1 MIDDVLTIQ
10 NIDKSFFG
18 VKVLDDISFDI
29 KSGEIHALLGE
40 NGAGKSTL
48 IKIITGVYH
57 RDKGTILL
65 NGEDCLFQSPSEAYN
80 NGIGVIFQEAS
91 LIEEL
96 SVLENVFLG
105 IEEKNKFSIFDNK
118 KMVSRYD
125 VLCKRIG
132 FRFEPETIVYNLTAA
147 EKKLVE
153 IMKCISRNS
162 NLIIMDEPT
171 DALTDKESKYLFSI
185 IAELRKKNITIIYI
199 THYLSE
205 VFEIADRAT
214 VLKDGKF
221 IGTVDVSNVS
231 EEHIIKMMV
240 GEDFQSSSV
249 TKSQKNHDEEIL
261 RVENLSF
268 KNRVKNVS
276 FSVFKG
282 EILGITGVIGAGK
295 TELAMT
301 LFGGAKASSGS
312 IYINN
317 RKVIVSSPRKG
328 KNLGIGLLPE
338 DRKKVGLIQEHSVV
352 SNCTLTSLKKHVSA
366 GVISFKSEKTA
377 AESIVEKM
385 NVKLTSVYQ
394 DAKTLSGGN
403 QQKVIIGKWLEADP
417 DIIIMD
423 EPTRGVDVGAKDAIY
438 KIVQNL
444 SDNGKT
450 IIFISTEVSEI
461 VGISDRIM
469 ILKKGHIHEICNRGV
484 SEKEIYT
491 KLLEG
496 EIHD

>member
-1 MIDDVLTIQ
+1 MTEKVLQIK
-10 NIDKSFFG
+10 NINKSFFG

-29 KSGEIHALLGE
+29 NSGEIHALLGE

-57 RDKGTILL
+57 RDNGTILL
-65 NGEDCLFQSPSEAYN
+65 NGKKSSYQTPAQAYN
-80 NGIGVIFQEAS
+80 NGIGVIFQETS

-96 SVLENVFLG
+96 SIIDNVFLG
-105 IEEKNKFSIFDNK
+105 VEEKSKFGIFNNK
-118 KMVSRYD
+118 KNRERYD
-125 VLCKRIG
+125 ILCEKMG
-132 FRFEPETIVYNLTAA
+132 FYFDPEIIVYNLTAA

-153 IMKCISRNS
+153 ILKCISRNS

-171 DALTDKESKYLFSI
+171 DALTDKETEYLFSI
-185 IAELRKKNITIIYI
+185 IAELRKKNVTIIYI

-221 IGTVDVSNVS
+221 VGTVDIQDVT
-231 EEHIIKMMV
+231 EQKIIKMMV
-240 GEDFQSSSV
+240 GEDFQSSCV
-249 TKSQKNHDEEIL
+249 KKSNKSFDSEIL

-268 KNRVKNVS
+268 FNKVKNVS
-276 FSVFKG
+276 FSVYKG
-282 EILGITGVIGAGK
+282 EVLGITGVIGAGK
-295 TELAMT
+295 TELAMV
-301 LFGGAKASSGS
+301 LFGGDRATSGN

-317 RKVIVSSPRKG
+317 KKVIISSPKKG
-328 KNLGIGLLPE
+328 KKLGIGLLPE

-352 SNCTLTSLKKHVSA
+352 TNCTLASLEKHVTK
-366 GVISFKSEKTA
+366 GLISFESEKLSTK
-377 AESIVEKM
+377 SIINKM
-385 NVKLTSVYQ
+385 NVKINSIYQ
-394 DAKTLSGGN
+394 DVKTLSGGN
-403 QQKVIIGKWLEADP
+403 QQKVIIGKWLEAAP

-438 KIVQNL
+438 KIVQDL
-444 SDNGKT
+444 SDKGKT
-450 IIFISTEVSEI
+450 IIFISTEVPEI

-469 ILKKGHIHEICNRGV
+469 IMKKGHIHEICNRGV
-484 SEKEIYT
+484 SEKEIYN

-496 EIHD
+496 EIND